1 MFSAQD
7 IVAEN
12 ALPGTDWDTVLV
24 GAPPTSDRPTAPG
37 GFAYNGYTDSTQQ
50 QYNDRIQGYTGR
62 PSYELGESG
71 REKVDEKRC
80 QEPFSGILG
89 LPRGLSVVS
98 SSSLSAERTDVLI
111 WC

>member
-62 PSYELGESG
+62 PSYDLGES
-71 REKVDEKRC
+71 ELTIEFKVDS
-80 QEPFSGILG
+80 PFANLTSKSIAWATTKETV
-89 LPRGLSVVS
+89 RGL
-98 SSSLSAERTDVLI
+98 
-111 WC
+111 